1 MVFVRRVISTYRPSL
16 GRSMLVVLGLLLC
29 VSGCLS
35 SQFVVLRKMPANP
48 LSEPLQLFSRRG
60 PQPTER
66 TVQLLRRY
74 DLPEELDQDTR
85 QLKSQLQQ
93 LNQQEPAAE
102 KVYALTELA
111 YIRGH
116 RFESEKDVGKAL
128 EEYGEAVASAYTYL
142 LDSQFDWERNPYD
155 PQFRRA
161 CDLYN
166 GALEQVLRIL
176 KERGELRPGH
186 SCKVA
191 SDRKTYDIKVVLR
204 GNWQAEDFAR
214 FEFVSDYEIDGLT
227 NHYRTFG
234 LGVPLIAIRRPH
246 DDEDGK
252 DNDVARKYYPPQL
265 AFPVTALL
273 RVLTDDETRSQGEEV
288 TSSPR
293 CVLELYDPMVTP
305 NIFVAGRRVPLETDL
320 STPLAYFLD
329 QPAYDAQQIATIGLL
344 RPDTAQQMRG
354 VYMVEPYDPNKIPVM
369 MVHGLWASPLTW
381 MEMFN
386 DLRGLPEIRQHCQFW
401 FYMYPTGQPFWVS
414 AAQMRSDLKAM
425 RNDLDPLRQTV
436 ALDQMVLVGHSMGG
450 LVSKLQTLES
460 GDDFWQIATDRP
472 FDQLEASDDARRA
485 LAETF
490 FFDPNHSIRRV
501 ITIGTPHRGSEF
513 SNSTTQL
520 LGRVLIE
527 MPSKIV
533 RNRNH
538 LFRDNPEYFQ
548 DTHLLTIDTSIES
561 LAPDSPMLP
570 VVLAGRS
577 APHVEYH
584 NIVGVLSDDTMIGSF
599 SANGD
604 GVVNF
609 SSSHLDNVSSEQVVD
624 AGPYSYSSSPAEY
637 LGSTTYFVRSLE
649 RNPWK
654 RVRIG
659 PFLSGD
665 RSCSGC
671 QGPSRQHSTQRSND
685 ITIKGLPR

>member
-1 MVFVRRVISTYRPSL
+1 MFVRRVISTYRPGL
-16 GRSMLVVLGLLLC
+16 GPSMLVVLGLLLFA
-29 VSGCLS
+29 SGCLS
-35 SQFVVLRKMPANP
+35 SQFVILREMPANP
-48 LSEPLQLFSRRG
+48 LAEPLRLFSRRG

-74 DLPEELDQDTR
+74 DLPEEIDHDTGQLKNQLR
-85 QLKSQLQQ
+85 QL
-93 LNQQEPAAE
+93 NEQEPAAE

-111 YIRGH
+111 YIHGH
-116 RFESEKDVGKAL
+116 RFESDMDVRKAL
-128 EEYGEAVASAYTYL
+128 DEYGEAVASAYMYL

-186 SCKVA
+186 SYKVA
-191 SDRKTYDIKVVLR
+191 SDRKTYDVKVVLR
-204 GNWQAEDFAR
+204 GNWQAEDFGR

-246 DDEDGK
+246 DDDGDDK
-252 DNDVARKYYPPQL
+252 KDVAGKYYPPQL

-273 RVLTDDETRSQGEEV
+273 RVVTDDETRSQGEEG
-288 TSSPR
+288 TASSR

-305 NIFVAGRRVPLETDL
+305 NIIVAGRRVPLETDL

-329 QPAYDAQQIATIGLL
+329 QPAYDAKQIATIGLL

-386 DLRGLPEIRQHCQFW
+386 DLRGLPEIRQHYQFW

-414 AAQMRSDLKAM
+414 AAQMRSDLKAL

-472 FDQLEASDDARRA
+472 FDQLEASDDARRTM
-485 LAETF
+485 AETF

-501 ITIGTPHRGSEF
+501 VTIGTPHRGSEF
-513 SNSTTQL
+513 SNSTTQY
-520 LGRVLIE
+520 LGRMLIE

-548 DTHLLTIDTSIES
+548 DTRLLAIDTSIES

-570 VVLAGRS
+570 VMLAGRT

-584 NIVGVLSDDTMIGSF
+584 NIVGVLSDDSMVGSF
-599 SANGD
+599 SAKGD
-604 GVVNF
+604 GVVNY
-609 SSSHLDNVSSEQVVD
+609 SSSHLEHVSSEQVVD
-624 AGPYSYSSSPAEY
+624 ADHIHIHRHPRCILEVRRILLEHLNDIQRKGFVAGPLDRAIYPA
-637 LGSTTYFVRSLE
+637 TTA
-649 RNPWK
+649 
-654 RVRIG
+654 
-659 PFLSGD
+659 
-665 RSCSGC
+665 
-671 QGPSRQHSTQRSND
+671 QGPPGNIRRR
-685 ITIKGLPR
+685 GLTGLE